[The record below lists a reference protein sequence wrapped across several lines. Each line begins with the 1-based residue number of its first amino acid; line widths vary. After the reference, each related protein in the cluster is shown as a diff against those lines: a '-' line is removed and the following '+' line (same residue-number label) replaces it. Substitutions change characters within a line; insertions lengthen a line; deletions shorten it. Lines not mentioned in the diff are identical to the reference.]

1 MKLEG
6 KVALITGAGSGFGKA
21 TSILFAKEGAKVVV
35 VDIDINTA
43 QQTVD
48 LIKKSG
54 NEASAFRA
62 DVSSSRDCE
71 MMVNHAVEKYGRL
84 DILYN
89 NAGIAMV
96 PTSVENIDE
105 SVWDKVLSVNLKSVF
120 LGCKYAIPVLKKS
133 GGGVILN
140 TSSVSGVRV
149 RPGGGAYAAS
159 KGAVTHFT
167 KVLALELGPFKIRV
181 ATISPVISETPLGL
195 GLLTDKM
202 KEDMAATRKAFLT
215 TIPIGRLVDPEDVAK
230 AALFLASDDS
240 SMITGIDLLVDGGR
254 AIA

>member
-1 MKLEG
+1 MKLSG

-21 TSILFAKEGAKVVV
+21 TSVLFAKEGAKVVV
-35 VDIDINTA
+35 ADIDQATA
-43 QQTVD
+43 EETVR
-48 LIKKSG
+48 LIKQNG
-54 NEASAFRA
+54 NEASAVKA
-62 DVSSSRDCE
+62 DVSNAKDCE
-71 MMVNHAVEKYGRL
+71 AMVNFAVEKYGRL
-84 DILYN
+84 DILFN
-89 NAGIAMV
+89 NAGVPMV
-96 PTSVENIDE
+96 PTPVENIDE
-105 SVWDKVLSVNLKSVF
+105 AVWDRVLAVNLKSVF

-167 KVLALELGPFKIRV
+167 RVLALELGPHKIRAV
-181 ATISPVISETPLGL
+181 SISPVIAETPLGL

-202 KEDMAATRKAFLT
+202 KEDMEATRKAFLS
-215 TIPIGRLVDPEDVAK
+215 TIPVGRLVDPEDVAK
-230 AALFLASDDS
+230 AALFLASDDAA
-240 SMITGIDLLVDGGR
+240 MVTGSDFLVDGGR